1 MTTMASGCADVVI
14 PLLPH
19 SQNFGAY
26 ISILRPA
33 APSGDG
39 KINADMGCQSEIAQ
53 AVNCLADGG
62 VVAIPTDT
70 LYGLAADA
78 LNPAALERVYQV
90 KGRPADMPLPVL
102 VSGWEQVAAVSNIS
116 GPARTI
122 AERLAGRYWPG
133 PLTLVLPAAPGLP
146 PRLTAGRDTI
156 AVRMPDHDVPLALAG
171 GLGRPITGTSANPS
185 GAEDITDPEDLRR
198 CLGGLVDGII
208 TSGKQPQGTASTI
221 VTVTEN
227 GLTLLRAGAL
237 QFCEIQQVIA

>member
-1 MTTMASGCADVVI
+1 M
-14 PLLPH
+14 
-19 SQNFGAY
+19 N
-26 ISILRPA
+26 
-33 APSGDG
+33 
-39 KINADMGCQSEIAQ
+39 CQTEIAQ
-53 AVNCLADGG
+53 AVRCLVDGG

-102 VSGWEQVAAVSNIS
+102 VSGWEQVAAVSNV
-116 GPARTI
+116 GGDAGVL
-122 AERLAGRYWPG
+122 AQRLAERYWPG

-146 PRLTAGRDTI
+146 PRLTAGRDTV
-156 AVRMPDHDVPLALAG
+156 AVRMPDHDVPLALAA

-185 GAEDITDPEDLRR
+185 GAEDITDPEELRR

-208 TSGKQPQGTASTI
+208 TAGKQPQGTASTI
-221 VTVTEN
+221 VAVSDS

-237 QFCEIQQVIA
+237 QFCEIRQAVA